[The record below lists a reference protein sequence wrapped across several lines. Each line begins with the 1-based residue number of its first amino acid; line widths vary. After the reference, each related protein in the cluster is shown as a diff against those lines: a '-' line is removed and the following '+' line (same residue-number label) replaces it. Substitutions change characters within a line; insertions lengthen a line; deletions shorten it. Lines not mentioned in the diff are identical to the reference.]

1 MIFSGHSRS
10 LHLLRSSSDDSLAT
24 SQDAE
29 PKAKDRRRASPQAAI
44 TSYPEKTTP
53 WFTPKASDKDQSKSE
68 RLPRNEWPNGPPPSG
83 PRSHRVAKSPPAVR
97 RSSNEGEYARHISDH
112 GSTVPFVR
120 QSFPSSMQWRR
131 AEPTPTSSRGVDY
144 ASELDAS
151 DMNAT
156 AEDTA
161 EVVPDLS
168 ILDPPPPIMMAKT
181 NPSLENDRH
190 TSSLLAGEVLLAG
203 ELGNNGSASPGR
215 ARKAQRDSFSM
226 HLDAAETRL
235 SGRSLKMN
243 SPMHLSPPLPRRQNG
258 SPDDTASVVSDL
270 TMSSGA
276 AVSGRSSVTSGSR
289 TRTCH
294 KCKKAAQALS
304 PLFRCSQCPR
314 RYHAHCAVPKISS
327 SSQA

>member
-24 SQDAE
+24 SQDTE
-29 PKAKDRRRASPQAAI
+29 PKARDRRRASPPAAT

-53 WFTPKASDKDQSKSE
+53 WFTPKASDREQPKSE
-68 RLPRNEWPNGPPPSG
+68 RLPQNEWPNGPPPSG
-83 PRSHRVAKSPPAVR
+83 PRSHRVAVSPPAVR
-97 RSSNEGEYARHISDH
+97 RSSNENEYARHISDH
-112 GSTVPFVR
+112 SSTVPFVR
-120 QSFPSSMQWRR
+120 QSFPSSVQWRR
-131 AEPTPTSSRGVDY
+131 AEALLTSSKSVDP
-144 ASELDAS
+144 ASELSAS

-161 EVVPDLS
+161 EA
-168 ILDPPPPIMMAKT
+168 ILDRSMLDPPIMMPKT
-181 NPSLENDRH
+181 NHNLENDRH
-190 TSSLLAGEVLLAG
+190 TSSVLVGEVSWAG
-203 ELGNNGSASPGR
+203 ELGKNESTSLGR
-215 ARKAQRDSFSM
+215 ATKAPRDSFSM
-226 HLDAAETRL
+226 HVDAAETCL
-235 SGRSLKMN
+235 PGRSHKMN
-243 SPMHLSPPLPRRQNG
+243 SPMHLGPPQPKQQNG

-276 AVSGRSSVTSGSR
+276 AVSGRSSVTSGNR

-294 KCKKAAQALS
+294 KCKKAAQAAS
-304 PLFRCSQCPR
+304 PLFKCSQCPR

>member
-29 PKAKDRRRASPQAAI
+29 PKAKDRRHASPQAAT
-44 TSYPEKTTP
+44 TSCPEKATP
-53 WFTPKASDKDQSKSE
+53 WFTPKASDKEQSQSE

-83 PRSHRVAKSPPAVR
+83 PRSHRVAISPPAV
-97 RSSNEGEYARHISDH
+97 SNENEYARHISDH
-112 GSTVPFVR
+112 SSTVPFVR
-120 QSFPSSMQWRR
+120 QSFPSSVQWRR
-131 AEPTPTSSRGVDY
+131 TEPLPTSSRSVDH
-144 ASELDAS
+144 ASELSAS

-156 AEDTA
+156 SEDTA
-161 EVVPDLS
+161 EAVPDPS
-168 ILDPPPPIMMAKT
+168 ILDPPIIVAKT
-181 NPSLENDRH
+181 NPNLENDRH
-190 TSSLLAGEVLLAG
+190 TSSVLVGEGLWAG
-203 ELGNNGSASPGR
+203 ELGSNESTLLGT
-215 ARKAQRDSFSM
+215 ARMAHRDSFSI
-226 HLDAAETRL
+226 HLDAAETSL
-235 SGRSLKMN
+235 LGRSLKMN
-243 SPMHLSPPLPRRQNG
+243 SPTHLSPPQPKQQNG
-258 SPDDTASVVSDL
+258 SLDDSASVVSDL

-294 KCKKAAQALS
+294 KCKKAAQAVS
-304 PLFRCSQCPR
+304 PLFKCSQCPR

>member
-29 PKAKDRRRASPQAAI
+29 PKAKDRRRASPQAAT
-44 TSYPEKTTP
+44 TSCLEKATP
-53 WFTPKASDKDQSKSE
+53 WFAPKASDKEQSKPE

-83 PRSHRVAKSPPAVR
+83 PRSHRAAISPPAVK
-97 RSSNEGEYARHISDH
+97 RSSNENEYARHVSDH
-112 GSTVPFVR
+112 GSTAPFIR
-120 QSFPSSMQWRR
+120 QSFPSSVQWRR
-131 AEPTPTSSRGVDY
+131 AEALPTSSRSVDH
-144 ASELDAS
+144 ASELGAS

-161 EVVPDLS
+161 EAVPDSS
-168 ILDPPPPIMMAKT
+168 ILDPPIIMATT
-181 NPSLENDRH
+181 NSSLENDRH
-190 TSSLLAGEVLLAG
+190 PSSVLVGEVLWAG
-203 ELGNNGSASPGR
+203 ELGNNGSTSPGR
-215 ARKAQRDSFSM
+215 ARNAQRDSFSM
-226 HLDAAETRL
+226 RLDAAETRL

-243 SPMHLSPPLPRRQNG
+243 SSTHLGPPQPKRQNG

-294 KCKKAAQALS
+294 KCKKAAQAVS
-304 PLFRCSQCPR
+304 PLFKCSQCPR

>member
-29 PKAKDRRRASPQAAI
+29 PKAKDRRRASPQAAT

-53 WFTPKASDKDQSKSE
+53 WFTSKASDREQSKSE
-68 RLPRNEWPNGPPPSG
+68 RPPKNEWPNGLPPSG
-83 PRSHRVAKSPPAVR
+83 PRSHRVAISPPAVR
-97 RSSNEGEYARHISDH
+97 RSSNENEYARHTSDH
-112 GSTVPFVR
+112 GSAVPFTR

-131 AEPTPTSSRGVDY
+131 TETLPTNSRSVDP
-144 ASELDAS
+144 ASELGAS

-156 AEDTA
+156 AKDTA
-161 EVVPDLS
+161 DDVPDRS
-168 ILDPPPPIMMAKT
+168 ILDPPIMMPKA
-181 NPSLENDRH
+181 NYSLENDRH
-190 TSSLLAGEVLLAG
+190 TSSVLVGEVSWAG
-203 ELGNNGSASPGR
+203 DLDKNGSTPPGR
-215 ARKAQRDSFSM
+215 ATKAPRDGFSM
-226 HLDAAETRL
+226 HVEPAETCPP
-235 SGRSLKMN
+235 GRSHKMN
-243 SPMHLSPPLPRRQNG
+243 SPTHLGPPQPKQQNG

-276 AVSGRSSVTSGSR
+276 AISGRSSVASGNR

-294 KCKKAAQALS
+294 KCKKAAQAAS
-304 PLFRCSQCPR
+304 PLFKCSQCPR
-314 RYHAHCAVPKISS
+314 RYHVHCAVPKISS